1 MTDTPLDLD
10 AIEARAEAAT
20 DGPWLASHN
29 VTEDTHDVSV
39 LYSNGIGVLVAD
51 FHKRPDDA
59 RFAAHARTD
68 VPALVAALR
77 KAEAQ
82 VADVLALHTPTRVWL
97 RSTPEPTMACGIC
110 QDPWPCITAA
120 AVDAPAG
127 VPMSPNPGHH
137 LRDRIAQ
144 RIDQAWAEANDQRP
158 RSEYRDGYLDGL
170 EYAEAV
176 ARITPLTIGVA
187 PLDVE
192 APQYDR
198 IESRGRKS

>member
-82 VADVLALHTPTRVWL
+82 VAAVLALCDQADARLGQGNSLTPTAVR
-97 RSTPEPTMACGIC
+97 
-110 QDPWPCITAA
+110 A
-120 AVDAPAG
+120 AVDGA
-127 VPMSPNPGHH
+127 S
-137 LRDRIAQ
+137 
-144 RIDQAWAEANDQRP
+144 
-158 RSEYRDGYLDGL
+158 
-170 EYAEAV
+170 
-176 ARITPLTIGVA
+176 
-187 PLDVE
+187 
-192 APQYDR
+192 
-198 IESRGRKS
+198 